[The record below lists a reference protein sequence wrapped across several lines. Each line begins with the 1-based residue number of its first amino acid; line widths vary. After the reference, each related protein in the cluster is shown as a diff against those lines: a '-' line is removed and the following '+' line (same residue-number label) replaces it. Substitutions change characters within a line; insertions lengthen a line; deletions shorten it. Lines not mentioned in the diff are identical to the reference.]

1 MTKDH
6 LYNTA
11 TEQNNEPRAAGEST
25 GTVRQPPRP
34 HFQPPAPRPP
44 GMPPMATP
52 QPQAPAKPSV
62 QPQKTPEDE

>member
-11 TEQNNEPRAAGEST
+11 EEQDNKPNEGGAST
-25 GTVRQPPRP
+25 GAVRQPPHP
-34 HFQPPAPRPP
+34 LMQPPAPRPP

-62 QPQKTPEDE
+62 LPQEKPEDK